1 MLSATSPQQTEL
13 VLDLPADN
21 WAVFSQAFKQLC
33 FTKFGVAGQQILSDR
48 IIPLVPFAIAPTKN
62 TLETNAV
69 GAVIADQYVYP
80 RRAYTL
86 EEAALA
92 TFSLANLS
100 LTESGNRDYRDDLKI
115 FTAVARR
122 SSDDDT
128 DCVEYLY
135 RHVSAT
141 SHTSIKTHKDYAA
154 YQLLPIGTR
163 SYPFYRMARD
173 IHSIGNAT
181 TKLHR
186 TRLYVNIAQND
197 MSHEAYI
204 EQITSMA
211 DTFTLDF
218 DSIEHP
224 GYVSLSELKSFFYL
238 AGLNRSEFRRAIDEI
253 LQNNPTGRFP
263 DPGAL
268 MAQLQAWKVANSLSF
283 THDAVSEQGS
293 ALISSK
299 PLAAKP
305 TNTAQTKQSS
315 KKDSSPRTPHL
326 HPSPC
331 TWCLAADN
339 ISRYGH
345 LSSHCSK
352 NPNRSLGPSPTPT
365 STPSTTSRQPS
376 NTSSRLHAL
385 LNQLDTASNP
395 TATNA
400 AMLLIAEAAM
410 EASDYSDTA

>member
-1 MLSATSPQQTEL
+1 MLSATSPQQTDL

-21 WAVFSQAFKQLC
+21 WAVFSHAFKQLC
-33 FTKFGVAGQQILSDR
+33 FTKLGVAGQQILSDR

-86 EEAALA
+86 EEATLA

-100 LTESGNRDYRDDLKI
+100 LTESGNRYYRDDLKI
-115 FTAVARR
+115 FTAAARR

-128 DCVEYLY
+128 DCLEYLY
-135 RHVSAT
+135 KHVSTT

-173 IHSIGNAT
+173 IHSIGNTT

-204 EQITSMA
+204 DQITSMA

-218 DSIEHP
+218 DSIEYP
-224 GYVSLSELKSFFYL
+224 GYVSLSELKNFFYL

-283 THDAVSEQGS
+283 THDAVSVQGS

-315 KKDSSPRTPHL
+315 KKDSSSRTPHL
-326 HPSPC
+326 SPPRRRQ
-331 TWCLAADN
+331 CLSLRSSFFALFQKQK
-339 ISRYGH
+339 SRF
-345 LSSHCSK
+345 
-352 NPNRSLGPSPTPT
+352 
-365 STPSTTSRQPS
+365 
-376 NTSSRLHAL
+376 
-385 LNQLDTASNP
+385 
-395 TATNA
+395 
-400 AMLLIAEAAM
+400 
-410 EASDYSDTA
+410 

>member
-1 MLSATSPQQTEL
+1 MLSASSSLQTDL
-13 VLDLPADN
+13 ILDLPSDN
-21 WAVFSQAFKQLC
+21 WAFFSQAFKQLC
-33 FTKFGVAGQQILSDR
+33 FTKFSVAGQQILSDR
-48 IIPLVPFAIAPTKN
+48 IISLVPFAVAPTKN
-62 TLETNAV
+62 TLETNAIGV
-69 GAVIADQYVYP
+69 AIADSYVYP

-86 EEAALA
+86 EEAALP
-92 TFSLANLS
+92 TFSLTNLS
-100 LTESGNRDYRDDLKI
+100 LIESENRDYRDDLKI

-122 SSDDDT
+122 SSDDGT
-128 DCVEYLY
+128 ECLEYLY
-135 RHVSAT
+135 KHVSVT

-154 YQLLPIGTR
+154 YQLLLIGTR
-163 SYPFYRMARD
+163 SYPFYKMARD

-224 GYVSLSELKSFFYL
+224 GYVRLSELKGFFYL
-238 AGLNRSEFRRAIDEI
+238 AGLKRTEFRRAIDEI

-283 THDAVSEQGS
+283 THDPVSTQGS

-299 PLAAKP
+299 PPATKP
-305 TNTAQTKQSS
+305 STTAHTKQTSEKDTSS
-315 KKDSSPRTPHL
+315 RTPLL
-326 HPSPC
+326 HPTPC
-331 TWCLAADN
+331 TWCLATDN
-339 ISRYGH
+339 FSRYGH

-352 NPNRSLGPSPTPT
+352 NPNSILGPSPTPPSKT
-365 STPSTTSRQPS
+365 STTFRQPS

-385 LNQLDTASNP
+385 LNQLDTASDP

-400 AMLLIAEAAM
+400 TMLMIAEATM